1 MTAIIL
7 PRRRFVSTAN
17 IQFVGS
23 VVVNGSGATTPQTL
37 TLSSGLTGGIGS
49 AAATGDFV
57 VVLNGWGAGT
67 DDTPTISTSGYTVLS
82 PGTDRY
88 VSAVS
93 GGDANG
99 IAGFKYFS
107 GAPDASVQVTW
118 SGNAAKGAVAAALVF
133 RGVNAA
139 TQMDVTETVA
149 SSNSS
154 ILVDPSSI
162 TPITAGAKV
171 LVLGIAAGNA
181 TNITW
186 NMPSSINGWTTAYGT
201 GSTHSSALG
210 AGYYDWTSG
219 AYDPAA
225 WTLATGSDAT
235 TKSYMSWT
243 LALRP
248 A

>member
-1 MTAIIL
+1 MSLLIL
-7 PRRRFVSTAN
+7 PRRRFVPTAN

-49 AAATGDFV
+49 SAATGDLV

-67 DDTPTISTSGYTVLS
+67 DDAPTISTAGYTVLS

-88 VSAVS
+88 SNAIG
-93 GGDANG
+93 GGDANA
-99 IAGFKYFS
+99 IAGYKYFS
-107 GAPDASVQVTW
+107 GAADANVQVTW
-118 SGNAAKGAVAAALVF
+118 PGVASKGSVACAMVF
-133 RGVNAA
+133 RGVNAV

-149 SSNSS
+149 NSTSS
-154 ILVDPSSI
+154 ILVAPSGI
-162 TPITAGAKV
+162 TPSNFGAKV
-171 LVLGIAAGNA
+171 LVLGLGAGNA

-186 NMPSSINGWTTAYGT
+186 NTPASINGWTTAYGT

-210 AGYYDWTSG
+210 AGFYNWTSG
-219 AYDPAA
+219 PLTPAA
-225 WTLATGSDAT
+225 WTLATGADAT
-235 TKSYMSWT
+235 TKSFLSWT